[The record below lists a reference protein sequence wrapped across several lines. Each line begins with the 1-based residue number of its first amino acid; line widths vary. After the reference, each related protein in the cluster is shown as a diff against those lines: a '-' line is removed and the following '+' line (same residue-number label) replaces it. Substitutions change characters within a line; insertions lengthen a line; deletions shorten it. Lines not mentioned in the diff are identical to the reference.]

1 MNNFHNVP
9 ASKLLTFSEVAN
21 RWGVSGAVVS
31 DLMRN
36 DPDFPRPVLIAG
48 KRHWTKSS
56 IGRYW
61 QS

>member
-1 MNNFHNVP
+1 MNNFHDVP
-9 ASKLLTFSEVAN
+9 APKLITFSEVAK

-36 DPDFPRPVLIAG
+36 DPDFPRSVVIAG

>member
-9 ASKLLTFSEVAN
+9 ASKLLTFSEVAK

-36 DPDFPRPVLIAG
+36 DPDFPKSLVISG
-48 KRHWTKSS
+48 TRHWTKSS
-56 IGRYW
+56 IRRYW